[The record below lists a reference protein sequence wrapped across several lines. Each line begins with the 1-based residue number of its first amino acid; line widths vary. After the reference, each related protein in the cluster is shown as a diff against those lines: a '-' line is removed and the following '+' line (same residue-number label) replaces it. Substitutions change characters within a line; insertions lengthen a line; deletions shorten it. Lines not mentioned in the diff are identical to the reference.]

1 MKFIASDNVGGEKR
15 LVNRINFACNR
26 HNLRPLSLLMQ
37 AEMQIPKRHD
47 LQFLDAPGTDF
58 FRNSFTRTL
67 RDGCACGNYNSSACT
82 RASGGMRQFVRR
94 SVGAPTAHAC
104 AGNGSHHSEDIS
116 AGRSRPPG
124 EFSRARVGASARSS
138 RRCPPHKEPLRF
150 DARGPLARADLVRG
164 EGNTRT
170 GAHPASRSARIL
182 SQGTERLWP
191 QHGPGGHQRD
201 LGTDSAGTRSFGA
214 YVPANSPSRARGRTY
229 GRLELAAEL
238 LRLLD
243 GAVRRLAAALRSLRR
258 VRCAIWR
265 KAGLLRSAPA
275 RLILREVP
283 AAGNEAAA
291 LRSAEPC

>member
-116 AGRSRPPG
+116 AGRSGPPG
-124 EFSRARVGASARSS
+124 ELSGAFFWASARRSS
-138 RRCPPHKEPLRF
+138 RRPAHKEPLWF
-150 DARGPLARADLVRG
+150 NAGGSLARPDLVRG
-164 EGNTRT
+164 EGDARA
-170 GAHPASRSARIL
+170 GAHPADRFARIL

-191 QHGPGGHQRD
+191 QYRPGGHQRD
-201 LGTDSAGTRSFGA
+201 FGADSAGARSLGA
-214 YVPANSPSRARGRTY
+214 YVPASPPGSARG
-229 GRLELAAEL
+229 
-238 LRLLD
+238 
-243 GAVRRLAAALRSLRR
+243 
-258 VRCAIWR
+258 
-265 KAGLLRSAPA
+265 
-275 RLILREVP
+275 
-283 AAGNEAAA
+283 
-291 LRSAEPC
+291 

>member
-1 MKFIASDNVGGEKR
+1 MALSFGRLCPDTTSKKRDFQIRGGS
-15 LVNRINFACNR
+15 A
-26 HNLRPLSLLMQ
+26 
-37 AEMQIPKRHD
+37 
-47 LQFLDAPGTDF
+47 TDS
-58 FRNSFTRTL
+58 FRNSFTPTL
-67 RDGCACGNYNSSACT
+67 RDGCACGNYNSSACA
-82 RASGGMRQFVRR
+82 RASDGVWELVRR

-138 RRCPPHKEPLRF
+138 RRCPPHKEPVRF
-150 DARGPLARADLVRG
+150 DAGSPLARPDLVRR

-170 GAHPASRSARIL
+170 GAHPASRFARIL
-182 SQGTERLWP
+182 SQGPERLWP

-201 LGTDSAGTRSFGA
+201 LGADSAGTRSLGA
-214 YVPANSPSRARGRTY
+214 YVPANSLGRARGRTY

-243 GAVRRLAAALRSLRR
+243 GAVRWLVAALRSLRR

-265 KAGLLRSAPA
+265 KASLLRSTPA